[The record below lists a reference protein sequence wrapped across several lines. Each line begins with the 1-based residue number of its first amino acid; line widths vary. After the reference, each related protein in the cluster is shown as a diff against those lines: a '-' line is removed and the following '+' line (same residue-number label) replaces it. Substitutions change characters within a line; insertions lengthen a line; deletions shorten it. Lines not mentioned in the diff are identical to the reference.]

1 MPMDLC
7 KNIARLVVKG
17 YAQVPGIDFFETF
30 SPVARIDTIRTILAV
45 AAQNGWQV
53 FQLDVQSAFLNGD
66 LEEVV
71 YVRRSEG
78 FEIKGKK
85 EKVYRLEKVL
95 YDLKQAPR
103 AWYSK
108 INNHFIKNGFE
119 CSKNEPTL
127 YKKCQGM
134 TEILIVCIYVD
145 DMIFTGN
152 SISMME
158 SFKVDMMSTF
168 AMTDLGK
175 MKYFLGMEV
184 VQSSFGIF
192 LSQEKYAID
201 LLEKFH
207 MLNCKPA
214 KTPMNSNDKLMVEDG
229 SDKADEKVFR
239 SMVGGLIF
247 LTHTRPDIMFAVS
260 LISRFMH
267 SPSNHHFG
275 AAKRVLRYVAGTT
288 SLGIMYSKV
297 NDFKLLSFTDSSW
310 ADCADDRKSTTGY
323 CFSFGSGLISW
334 CSKKRPTIA
343 LSSIEAE
350 HIACTVAACQAVWL
364 RRILSDLKKKQA
376 AATPLICDNKSAI
389 VLANNPIFHGR
400 SKHIEVRCHFI
411 GELV

>member
-1 MPMDLC
+1 
-7 KNIARLVVKG
+7 
-17 YAQVPGIDFFETF
+17 
-30 SPVARIDTIRTILAV
+30 
-45 AAQNGWQV
+45 
-53 FQLDVQSAFLNGD
+53 
-66 LEEVV
+66 
-71 YVRRSEG
+71 
-78 FEIKGKK
+78 
-85 EKVYRLEKVL
+85 
-95 YDLKQAPR
+95 
-103 AWYSK
+103 
-108 INNHFIKNGFE
+108 
-119 CSKNEPTL
+119 
-127 YKKCQGM
+127 M

-158 SFKVDMMSTF
+158 SFKVDMTSTF

-207 MLNCKPA
+207 MLNRKPA

-260 LISRFMH
+260 LISRFTH

-275 AAKRVLRYVAGTT
+275 AAKRVLRYVAGMT

-297 NDFKLLSFTDSSW
+297 NDFKLLSFTDSS
-310 ADCADDRKSTTGY
+310 
-323 CFSFGSGLISW
+323 
-334 CSKKRPTIA
+334 
-343 LSSIEAE
+343 
-350 HIACTVAACQAVWL
+350 
-364 RRILSDLKKKQA
+364 
-376 AATPLICDNKSAI
+376 
-389 VLANNPIFHGR
+389 
-400 SKHIEVRCHFI
+400 
-411 GELV
+411 